1 MSDNDME
8 RIVNGASVIENDVV
22 KQWKGDGRPV
32 LGYIC
37 TATPV
42 EVMEAA
48 GILPYR
54 IRALGS
60 GQTQTADAH
69 LSRFNCSFCRC
80 CLQLVLDGRY
90 AFLDGVVGSNG
101 CDHLR
106 GMMENWRYAADPG
119 FFHYLKVPHVADKI
133 SLGFFAE
140 NLALYRKAIE
150 QHFSVT
156 ISDEDIWNKIELQA
170 EVRKRLRALYRMRAR
185 ENPALTGAE
194 ALRVFLLATAMPSE
208 QLLPLLDRLIASRE
222 QHAVN
227 GGRARLLLG
236 GSATDEVEFVEM
248 IEELGGLVV
257 ADALC
262 YGNRAFWK
270 DTDIKRGT
278 DPLPAL
284 AETYLAAL
292 LCPRMFDDFP
302 SRKRFLL
309 QEARSAGADGVVLV
323 HNKFCDLHGVDNVQL
338 RLALEKEGV
347 PVLQIEKEYGA
358 LADMG
363 RMKTR
368 VQAFL
373 ERIG

>member
-1 MSDNDME
+1 MLDDGMK
-8 RIVNGASVIENDVV
+8 RIVSGAAVIENDFV
-22 KQWKGDGRPV
+22 KQWKGNGRPV

-42 EVMEAA
+42 EVMEAG

-54 IRALGS
+54 IRALGN

-69 LSRFNCSFCRC
+69 LSRFNCSFCRS

-90 AFLDGVVGSNG
+90 AFLDGVVGTNG

-106 GMMENWRYAADPG
+106 GMMENWCYAGKTG
-119 FFHYLKVPHVADKI
+119 FFHYLKVPHVADPI

-140 NLALYRKAIE
+140 NLALYRQALE
-150 QHFSVT
+150 QRFKVT
-156 ISDEDIWNKIELQA
+156 ISDEDIWDKIEAQN
-170 EVRKRLRALYRMRAR
+170 EVRRRLRTLYRMRAR
-185 ENPALTGAE
+185 ESPALTGAE
-194 ALRVFLLATAMPSE
+194 ALRVFLLATAMPSG
-208 QLLPLLDRLIASRE
+208 QLLPLLDQLIASRE
-222 QHAVN
+222 GHAVN

-248 IEELGGLVV
+248 IEDLGGLVV

-262 YGNRAFWK
+262 YGNRAFWA
-270 DTDIKRGT
+270 DTEIKRGT
-278 DPLPAL
+278 VPMPAL
-284 AETYLAAL
+284 AETYLGGL
-292 LCPRMFDDFP
+292 LCPRMFDDFS
-302 SRKRFLL
+302 SRKKFVL
-309 QEARSAGADGVVLV
+309 EAARSTGADGAVLV

-338 RLALEKEGV
+338 RLALEAEGI
-347 PVLQIEKEYGA
+347 PVLTIEKEYGA